1 MSWVKR
7 NLFFLI
13 GGVLA
18 VVLLAA
24 AGYYMYSGWKLNN
37 DNYNKLEE
45 KYANWKRI
53 LALNPNPGNDKVD
66 NIKSAIEYRDQ
77 VRQSIISVRKSF
89 VPIPAIPPNAART
102 SKDEFATGLR
112 KTIDQLQRDA
122 GSASVTLPL
131 RYQFSFEAQKSLPN
145 FVEGSLPPL
154 CVQLGEVKAI
164 CDILFRARINS
175 LDKLLREKVSSDDDK
190 GPQTDYLDAT
200 MISVTNDLAVLA
212 PYEVT
217 FKCFGAELAGVL
229 TGFAN
234 EPRGFIVKGINVEPA
249 MGVPT
254 MLTDAGMQP
263 GLQPGAPPGYR
274 FGPAGNLVP
283 AGEATPAATPGR
295 GGVITVQEEKPL
307 KVVMLLNV
315 VRLLPKK

>member
-18 VVLLAA
+18 VTLLGA
-24 AGYYMYSGWKLNN
+24 AGFYMYSGWKLNN
-37 DNYNKLEE
+37 DNYDKLE
-45 KYANWKRI
+45 KAYTDWKRI
-53 LALNPNPGNDKVD
+53 LALSPNPGNDKVD

-77 VRQSIISVRKSF
+77 VRQTIGSVRKSF
-89 VPIPAIPPNAART
+89 VHIPSIPPNAART

-112 KTIDQLQRDA
+112 KTIDQLQHDA
-122 GSASVTLPL
+122 ANASVTLPL

-175 LDKLLREKVSSDDDK
+175 LDKLLRERVSSDDDK

-200 MISVTNDLAVLA
+200 MTSVTNDLAVLA

-217 FKCFGAELAGVL
+217 FKCFGAELASVL

-249 MGVPT
+249 TAAPT

-263 GLQPGAPPGYR
+263 GLQPGAPPGYVM
-274 FGPAGNLVP
+274 GPAGWVP
-283 AGEATPAATPGR
+283 AGGATPAATPGR
-295 GGVITVQEEKPL
+295 GGLVTVLDEKPL

-315 VRLLPKK
+315 VRLLPRR